1 MCDTLVSEHLVG
13 ELHNAAKAYRDEL
26 SEALH
31 HVFLELDRRSFTAKI
46 EKLDALLSASSEAL
60 QGPWWAI
67 KQNDG
72 EYHNASGLPKGLA

>member
-46 EKLDALLSASSEAL
+46 EKLDAL